1 MAKKFKISQVFIHGF
16 LDGRDVLERSA
27 SQYLQQIDDQNIGKI
42 TSIGGRFFAMDRDN
56 NWDRVEKSYN
66 VLCYPKSRE
75 NFKNWQG
82 ALANFYKNSD
92 KSDYYMPPELLDQE
106 GQIKADDIVINFNY
120 RTDRVRQISR
130 VFCDDNFKN
139 FSRPIKIKAEN
150 YGTFGNYYEGSQQ
163 PFNFKKSI
171 NKNTL
176 GEILEKNNKTQLRVS
191 ETEKFNHVTFFFSGE
206 RKAEF
211 KNEERILIDSPK
223 CSSYAEKPEMSAI
236 EQTDAVIQK
245 LSEKDFDFVVQNYA
259 NADLV
264 GHSGNLVAAKQ
275 AINVLDK
282 CLSRLVPFLQNK
294 NYNVFITADHGN
306 SDEMVF
312 PDGEVNAGHTKNLVP
327 FWALLKS
334 RENFKMKE
342 FGTLADIAPTILEQL
357 NIDKPMEMTGESL
370 IVS

>member
-1 MAKKFKISQVFIHGF
+1 
-16 LDGRDVLERSA
+16 
-27 SQYLQQIDDQNIGKI
+27 
-42 TSIGGRFFAMDRDN
+42 
-56 NWDRVEKSYN
+56 
-66 VLCYPKSRE
+66 
-75 NFKNWQG
+75 
-82 ALANFYKNSD
+82 
-92 KSDYYMPPELLDQE
+92 
-106 GQIKADDIVINFNY
+106 
-120 RTDRVRQISR
+120 
-130 VFCDDNFKN
+130 
-139 FSRPIKIKAEN
+139 
-150 YGTFGNYYEGSQQ
+150 
-163 PFNFKKSI
+163 
-171 NKNTL
+171 
-176 GEILEKNNKTQLRVS
+176 
-191 ETEKFNHVTFFFSGE
+191 
-206 RKAEF
+206 
-211 KNEERILIDSPK
+211 
-223 CSSYAEKPEMSAI
+223 MSAI